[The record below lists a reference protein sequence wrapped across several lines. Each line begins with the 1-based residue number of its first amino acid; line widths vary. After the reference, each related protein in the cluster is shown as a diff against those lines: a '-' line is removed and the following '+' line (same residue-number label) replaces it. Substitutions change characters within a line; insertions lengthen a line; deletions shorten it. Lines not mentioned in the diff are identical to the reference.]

1 MFINT
6 IAGRSYQDLNQYPVF
21 PWILTNYESDTIDI
35 NDASNYRDLSKPI
48 GALNPQRENQFKERY
63 DGWEDSK
70 VPKFHYGTHYSTAL
84 FSLGWLMRI
93 EPFTTIYLD
102 IQGGKF
108 DHPDRV
114 FSNMLTAW
122 KLCQRGSHDVK
133 ELIPELFY
141 LSELFENKNEYDLG
155 RLSESEQR
163 INDVALP
170 KWAKTPEDFVR
181 IHRLALESDT
191 VSSQLHKWIDLIF
204 GYKQRGPEAVK
215 ATNVFYYLTYEG
227 AVDVTGIEDNIERQ
241 AVVDQIKCYGQT
253 PSQLL
258 VEPHAPS

>member
-1 MFINT
+1 M
-6 IAGRSYQDLNQYPVF
+6 RSASSTLQLN
-21 PWILTNYESDTIDI
+21 
-35 NDASNYRDLSKPI
+35 
-48 GALNPQRENQFKERY
+48 
-63 DGWEDSK
+63 
-70 VPKFHYGTHYSTAL
+70 
-84 FSLGWLMRI
+84 
-93 EPFTTIYLD
+93 
-102 IQGGKF
+102 
-108 DHPDRV
+108 

-141 LSELFENKNEYDLG
+141 LSELFENKNEYELG

-163 INDVALP
+163 ISDVTLP
-170 KWAKTPEDFVR
+170 KWAKTAEDFVR

-227 AVDVTGIEDNIERQ
+227 AVDVNAITDHVERL
-241 AVVDQIKCYGQT
+241 AVTDQIKCFGQT